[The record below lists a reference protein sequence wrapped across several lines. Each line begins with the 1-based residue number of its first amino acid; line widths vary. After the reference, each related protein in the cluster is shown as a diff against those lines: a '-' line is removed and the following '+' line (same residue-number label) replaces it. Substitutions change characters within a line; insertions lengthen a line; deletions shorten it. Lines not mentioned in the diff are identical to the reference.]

1 MAEPAYDCTRCGACC
16 FNPPENVAEGYSEYI
31 EVAPRDELRKKH
43 ELLRRYVL
51 EIDGRLHM
59 RLLADQRCKALQGAL
74 GKHVRCSI
82 YAFRPSPCRRV
93 EAGSE
98 LCQRYRND
106 QGLGVSPH

>member
-1 MAEPAYDCTRCGACC
+1 MAQPAYDCTRCGACC
-16 FNPPENVAEGYSEYI
+16 FNPPENVAEGYAQYI

-51 EIDGRLHM
+51 ELDGRLHM
-59 RLLADQRCKALQGAL
+59 RLLADHRCKALQGAL

-93 EAGSE
+93 EAGSD
-98 LCQRYRND
+98 LCRRYRSE
-106 QGLGVSPH
+106 QGLGA